1 MRLSEE
7 ERAYLAMHA
16 RYESKRQEDFRY
28 WDHDPAERERLRKRW
43 MEIADWFIT
52 GKEDDAQ
59 GQV

>member
-28 WDHDPAERERLRKRW
+28 WDPDPTERERLRIRW
-43 MEIADWFIT
+43 LEIEKFLLT
-52 GKEDDAQ
+52 GKDD
-59 GQV
+59 